1 MKNLRKMVALI
12 LAVLTTVLA
21 GGLVSADNTTGSI
34 TISNASAG
42 QEYSVYKL
50 FDATYSADGIS
61 YKVPSGKT
69 FTGNEWFDVD
79 SSGNVLAK
87 EGADVSTEAFKTWAE
102 SFGTQIGDK
111 VTAQNNTVVFDNLP
125 FGYYFVKS
133 SLGATLTVDST
144 NPDATVIDK
153 NETNP
158 TIPDPSDGGGK
169 KIIVDGKTESTTT
182 AKIGDTVN
190 FQIKYTATNHVTADG
205 KTEQITKYTIKDTP
219 TDLDIDETSV
229 KVTVGGT
236 DVTDPNNITKS
247 TNGELTIVL
256 PWVNGSTSIYN
267 SPTDVIVTYNAV
279 VTKGAQDGTASN
291 KAAISYDTATSPDN
305 PVNPNDPGD
314 NETTVNTYKFNL
326 VKTDG
331 TKNLTGAQFK
341 LYTAANGGEEI
352 QVVKDGDSYRVA
364 EAGETGVAIEA
375 GQVDI
380 KGLKGDTTYY
390 LEEIKAPDGY
400 NILTERQAVT
410 IDPKKANQ
418 TEEVINRAGAE
429 LPSTGSIGTT
439 LFYLFG
445 SLLVIGALIFMI
457 AKRRMKNQA

>member
-1 MKNLRKMVALI
+1 MKNIRKIVTLF
-12 LAVLTTVLA
+12 LAALTTVLA
-21 GGLVSADNTTGSI
+21 AGLVSADDTAGSI
-34 TISNASAG
+34 TVSNASAG

-87 EGADVSTEAFKTWAE
+87 EGADVSTEAFRTWAE
-102 SFGTQIGDK
+102 SFGTQVGDK
-111 VTAQNNTVVFDNLP
+111 VTAENNTVVFNNLP

-153 NETNP
+153 NETKPN
-158 TIPDPSDGGGK
+158 IPDPSEGGGK
-169 KIIVDGKTESTTT
+169 KIVVDGNTVSETT
-182 AKIGDTVN
+182 AKIGDTVD
-190 FQIKYTATNHVTADG
+190 FQIKYIATNHVTADG

-219 TDLDIDETSV
+219 AALNINESSV

-236 DVTDPNNITKS
+236 DVTTAAAVSKS
-247 TNGELTIVL
+247 ASGELTVTV

-267 SPTDVIVTYNAV
+267 SPTDVIVTYSAV
-279 VTKGAQDGTASN
+279 VTKDAQGGTATN
-291 KAAISYDTATSPDN
+291 KAAISYDTATTPDN
-305 PVNPNDPGD
+305 PVDPSDPGD
-314 NETTVNTYKFNL
+314 NETTVKTYKFNL

-375 GQVDI
+375 GQVDV

-400 NILTERQAVT
+400 NLLTERQAVT
-410 IDPKKANQ
+410 FASADIAKV
-418 TEEVINRAGAE
+418 EVVNKAGAE

-445 SLLVIGALIFMI
+445 SLLVIGALVFMI